1 MAIEI
6 RDVAY
11 HRNGIAGLPFY
22 VVLFNDTDKGMFNQV
37 ATIDE
42 DGKDCRVINAGMV
55 VTAGEIG
62 TRHMNKWRGDR
73 YLHKIKEAMREYRHN
88 EYWDWYTDIFESE
101 ATEVSDD

>member
-22 VVLFNDTDKGMFNQV
+22 VVLFNDTDKGMFNHV

-42 DGKDCRVINAGMV
+42 DGTDCRVINAGLV
-55 VTAGEIG
+55 VTASEIG
-62 TRHMNKWRGDR
+62 TRHMNTWRGDS
-73 YLHKIKEAMREYRHN
+73 YLSQIHDAMADDDQWDVWFRRIFKKE
-88 EYWDWYTDIFESE
+88 DI
-101 ATEVSDD
+101 